1 MKDKFDLPIII
12 GITGASGAI
21 YGVTLVKFLIENN
34 YSVELVLSSN
44 ADKVFQAELGLSL
57 KEDKKKNLCEFLQI
71 DDQSTNSL
79 RLWDHKNVA
88 AAISSG
94 SYKTQG
100 MIIAPCSMGSIGNIA
115 AGTSNNL
122 LTRAADVCL
131 KERRKLILVARETPF
146 STIHLRNMLCLSE
159 IGAVILPATPGFYHN
174 PISIQDQVNF
184 VLGKTLD
191 SFGIENESFQRWFG
205 EINHPLLKY

>member
-1 MKDKFDLPIII
+1 MKDKSDLPIII

-34 YSVELVLSSN
+34 YSVELVLSPN
-44 ADKVFQAELGLSL
+44 AEKVFQAELGFSL
-57 KEDKKKNLCEFLQI
+57 NEDKKKSLCEFLHI
-71 DDQSTNSL
+71 DDQAANSL

-131 KERRKLILVARETPF
+131 KERRKLVLVARETPF

-159 IGAVILPATPGFYHN
+159 MGAVILPATPGFYHN
-174 PISIQDQVNF
+174 PRSIQDQVNF

-191 SFGIENESFQRWFG
+191 SFGIENESFSRWFG
-205 EINHPLLKY
+205 EINHHLLKY